1 MNFSD
6 KKQVRQFIEENDIRD
21 IGALNKMLKNVSGV
35 FIEQILEAEQEEH
48 LGYDS
53 YNELRNR
60 RPTLETAMARKGF
73 AVSTVRW
80 NCPSLV
86 TVTQPLSHSL
96 LRSTKRTSQ
105 KLRIKSYRCTRKD

>member
-48 LGYDS
+48 LGYDRYQRTEKPKTNAS
-53 YNELRNR
+53 ITDRTISM
-60 RPTLETAMARKGF
+60 PK
-73 AVSTVRW
+73 
-80 NCPSLV
+80 
-86 TVTQPLSHSL
+86 PLTNSIFYAYL
-96 LRSTKRTSQ
+96 
-105 KLRIKSYRCTRKD
+105 

>member
-48 LGYDS
+48 LGYECTNGLTDP
-53 YNELRNR
+53 
-60 RPTLETAMARKGF
+60 RPTPEMAMAKRGF
-73 AVSTVRW
+73 AVSMVRW
-80 NCPSLV
+80 NSLFLV
-86 TVTQPLSHSL
+86 TVTRPSSRNSS
-96 LRSTKRTSQ
+96 RSTKRTSA
-105 KLRIKSYRCTRKD
+105 R

>member
-48 LGYDS
+48 LGYDRYQRTEKPKTNAS
-53 YNELRNR
+53 ITDRTISVCHIRHKHPFQYC
-60 RPTLETAMARKGF
+60 T
-73 AVSTVRW
+73 
-80 NCPSLV
+80 CP
-86 TVTQPLSHSL
+86 
-96 LRSTKRTSQ
+96 R
-105 KLRIKSYRCTRKD
+105 